1 MIHRSRI
8 VLLAFAFGIAGSLAA
23 FIFSRSKPTPA
34 PAEPYQSTPS
44 DLKSDP
50 DWAALPA
57 NRKEAVDTFI
67 FLRNE
72 IDPLLTGDLTR
83 EELNLVSRHLQMPL
97 VPGFDTFAIANGSF
111 LLVPSTPDSPGPQRS
126 EPSDFN
132 P

>member
-1 MIHRSRI
+1 MIPRSRI

-23 FIFSRSKPTPA
+23 FVFSRSKPTPT
-34 PAEPYQSTPS
+34 PAEPYQSTPPT
-44 DLKSDP
+44 LRSDP
-50 DWAALPA
+50 EWATLPA

-67 FLRNE
+67 FLRHE

-83 EELNLVSRHLQMPL
+83 EELNLVSRHLRMPL
-97 VPGFDTFAIANGSF
+97 IPGFDTFAVANGSY
-111 LLVPSTPDSPGPQRS
+111 LLVPSIPDSPGPHRS